1 MPLLDIGIF
10 ESSGGFLSCVLLF
23 LESDKIGEDQRLGVG
38 VGVDLRNRGDLV
50 FPYLYLHPARNDLYG
65 DDADGDHGSR
75 IAVGKRGRR
84 KRGAATCRSEAAW

>member
-10 ESSGGFLSCVLLF
+10 EHSGGFLSCVLLF

-65 DDADGDHGSR
+65 DDVDGDNGCR
-75 IAVGKRGRR
+75 AAVPRKCDRGR
-84 KRGAATCRSEAAW
+84 G